1 MATKSINKW
10 IIWLVIWTTVAWVAK
25 MASTDDG
32 KKKLTTLKDKALGVI
47 QDGLDFIKGWINEI
61 KKQRDT
67 DQNDKKIS

>member
-1 MATKSINKW
+1 
-10 IIWLVIWTTVAWVAK
+10 

-47 QDGLDFIKGWINEI
+47 QDGLDFIKGWLNEI

-67 DQNDKKIS
+67 DQK